1 MEKECKELMR
11 VTNILCRKIFEFCKR
26 KNFPQRKSA
35 SAAIT
40 LIINEIIYFM
50 EQTNH

>member
-11 VTNILCRKIFEFCKR
+11 VTNILCGKVFEFCKEADS
-26 KNFPQRKSA
+26 PQRKVA

-40 LIINEIIYFM
+40 LRIGEIISFM
-50 EQTNH
+50 EQSNY

>member
-11 VTNILCRKIFEFCKR
+11 VTNILCGKVFEFCK
-26 KNFPQRKSA
+26 KKDSPQRKSA

-40 LIINEIIYFM
+40 LRINEIIDFM